1 MVGWE
6 KVKISLVSGAEGCF
20 VPSNRIW
27 TNLSLPH
34 VLSRCESTEEV
45 RKSLSHCFNIIIQ
58 DLMTPRRLPRRGKCQ
73 ETAYFRYK
81 KAIKTRNTIDF

>member
-20 VPSNRIW
+20 VPPNRIW
-27 TNLSLPH
+27 TRLSLPH

-58 DLMTPRRLPRRGKCQ
+58 ETMTPRRLLRRRKYQDTG
-73 ETAYFRYK
+73 
-81 KAIKTRNTIDF
+81 DFKI